1 MVSKKKAR
9 LFPQKLT
16 EYCDFNTLLTQ
27 STQIA
32 HANSPRKY
40 MNQIL
45 SKFLQKTSNVEQ
57 NELKAVS
64 LSFLFVFI
72 LMAAY
77 YVLRPV
83 RDALASDWTDAEVST
98 LWTLNFFISTGFVA
112 LWGFAIS
119 KFDFKKLVPGI
130 YLFFA
135 ASFVCF
141 YLAVKSTSDGVLVD
155 KAFYLWVSVFALFHV
170 SVFWSF
176 MADTFNKDQAG
187 RLFAIISAGASL
199 GAIVGPLISG
209 VLAGNVGVE
218 TLMLIAAFMLLL
230 PIPLI
235 FMLGELK
242 STDLGNASLQ
252 VDIDRARLGGN
263 PFGGFKAFFSNP
275 YLLGIG
281 VFIILYTGI
290 GSFVYLQQKNLLAEY
305 DLATRTMIYGY
316 RDAALNTLTY
326 VLAFFVTGR
335 LVSRLG
341 MPVTLPL
348 VPVLI
353 IFGMLILA
361 FSPILMAAVGL
372 HIVSKAGNY
381 GITRPAREMLFTQ
394 VDRESRFKA
403 KPVIDIVA
411 YRGGDVIMGWLF
423 TGLTQGLGLGLAA
436 VALVGAGIAALWGF
450 VGLMLGRSYEVSMEN
465 TPQDKE

>member
-1 MVSKKKAR
+1 MSEGSPSLAIR
-9 LFPQKLT
+9 L
-16 EYCDFNTLLTQ
+16 
-27 STQIA
+27 
-32 HANSPRKY
+32 
-40 MNQIL
+40 
-45 SKFLQKTSNVEQ
+45 LQKITTIKD
-57 NELKAVS
+57 NEVKAAS

-77 YVLRPV
+77 YILRPV
-83 RDALASDWTDAEVST
+83 RDALASDWSDAEVSF
-98 LWTLNFFISTGFVA
+98 LWTINFFISTGIVA
-112 LWGFAIS
+112 VYGFAVSRIS
-119 KFDFKKLVPGI
+119 FSKLVPLI
-130 YLFFA
+130 YTVFA
-135 ASFVCF
+135 ASFVIF
-141 YLAVKSTSDGVLVD
+141 YFAVRGSQDAELVD

-187 RLFAIISAGASL
+187 RLFAVIAAGASL

-209 VLAGNVGVE
+209 VFATRLGVE
-218 TLMLIAAFMLLL
+218 NLMLISAAMLVL
-230 PIPLI
+230 PIPI
-235 FMLGELK
+235 IVMLSKLK
-242 STDLGNASLQ
+242 STELGNAQLQ
-252 VDIDRARLGGN
+252 VAGEKLRIGGN
-263 PFGGFKAFFSNP
+263 PLSGFKAFFTNP

-290 GSFVYLQQKNLLAEY
+290 GSFVYLEQKNLLAPFDVE
-305 DLATRTMIYGY
+305 TRTAIYGY

-326 VLAFFVTGR
+326 VLAFLVTGR
-335 LVSRLG
+335 MVSKLG

-348 VPVLI
+348 IPVLI
-353 IFGMLILA
+353 IAGMLILA
-361 FSPILMAAVGL
+361 FSPLLMVAVGL

-411 YRGGDVIMGWLF
+411 YRGGDVIMGWFF

-436 VALVGAGIAALWGF
+436 VAGVGAGIAALWAM
-450 VGLMLGRSYEVSMEN
+450 VGYFLGRRYEAGAAPPTGEGR
-465 TPQDKE
+465 PAD